1 MKLLVFSDSHGYS
14 LKMLSAIEQRKP
26 DMILHLGDGGRD
38 VSKIEAQFPQIPL
51 RAVCGNCDLGS
62 IQPETDFFQV
72 GKVKIFIT
80 HGHLYGVK
88 VTLSALVD
96 EARAR
101 GADIAMFGH
110 THIAKFAMSGGIYVL
125 NPGTCGLAAS
135 SSCAEVIIDDKGEIT
150 CDIIR
155 L

>member
-1 MKLLVFSDSHGYS
+1 MKLLVFSDSHGYH
-14 LKMLSAIEQRKP
+14 LKMLSAIELSKP
-26 DMILHLGDGGRD
+26 DMLVHLGDGGRD

-51 RAVCGNCDLGS
+51 RAVRGNCDMGS
-62 IQPETDFFQV
+62 VLPDTDFFQA
-72 GKVKIFIT
+72 GKAKIFIS

-96 EARAR
+96 DARVR
-101 GADIAMFGH
+101 GANIVMFGH

-135 SSCAEVIIDDKGEIT
+135 PSCAEVIIDDKGEIS
-150 CDIIR
+150 CNLIR